1 MKKIAVIGTGLSALS
16 LAHHLPSLDI
26 TFFEKSWRP
35 GGRISTRRHEDYA
48 FDHGAHYIKED
59 HGIIGFNEYLE
70 KIGATKNLN
79 GAFCSNIQNQSP
91 IEEKRII
98 VGQKGIE
105 SIPLEFH
112 KKLRYPTEFSSHIKK
127 IDSRNHEYF
136 LLTDEK
142 EFGPYDFIFTCIP
155 FEQSKNLLEDFID
168 YKNIPTPNFDSIWT
182 IMLAFDKRLGSPF
195 QFGYHLNQEISFL
208 MNQNFKH
215 EFFNEECWV
224 VNMRAEWTKEYYN
237 IENYVLEDYVIDK
250 MKKFFGSSS
259 KAIYK
264 KSHRWRYA
272 YSKKSLLE
280 LSNKNFIESIDHR
293 LYALGDWCQGP
304 SMHDAWLAGKK
315 LAKHFSEL
323 RLQI

>member
-1 MKKIAVIGTGLSALS
+1 
-16 LAHHLPSLDI
+16 
-26 TFFEKSWRP
+26 
-35 GGRISTRRHEDYA
+35 
-48 FDHGAHYIKED
+48 
-59 HGIIGFNEYLE
+59 
-70 KIGATKNLN
+70 
-79 GAFCSNIQNQSP
+79 
-91 IEEKRII
+91 
-98 VGQKGIE
+98 
-105 SIPLEFH
+105 
-112 KKLRYPTEFSSHIKK
+112 
-127 IDSRNHEYF
+127 
-136 LLTDEK
+136 
-142 EFGPYDFIFTCIP
+142 
-155 FEQSKNLLEDFID
+155 
-168 YKNIPTPNFDSIWT
+168 
-182 IMLAFDKRLGSPF
+182 MLAFDKRLGSPF
-195 QFGYHLNQEISFL
+195 QFGYHLNKEISFL

-250 MKKFFGSSS
+250 MKKFFDSSS
-259 KAIYK
+259 KAIFK

>member
-1 MKKIAVIGTGLSALS
+1 LKKIAVIGTGLSALS
-16 LAHHLPSLDI
+16 LVHHLPSLDI

-35 GGRISTRRHEDYA
+35 GGRISTRRHQDYA

-59 HGIIGFNEYLE
+59 HGVLGFNEYLE
-70 KIGATKNLN
+70 KINATKVLN

-91 IEEKRII
+91 IEEKRVI

-112 KKLRYPTEFSSHIKK
+112 KKLRYPTEFSTHIKK
-127 IDSRNHEYF
+127 IESRNHEYF
-136 LLTDEK
+136 LLTEDK
-142 EFGPYDFIFTCIP
+142 EFGPFDFIFTCIP
-155 FEQSKNLLEDFID
+155 FEQSKNLLEEFID
-168 YKNIPTPNFDSIWT
+168 YKNIPIPNFDSIWT

-195 QFGYHLNQEISFL
+195 QFGYHLNKEISFL

-250 MKKFFGSSS
+250 IKKFFGSSS
-259 KAIYK
+259 KVIFK

-272 YSKKSLLE
+272 YCKQSFQE
-280 LSNKNFIESIDHR
+280 LSNKSFIESIDHR
-293 LYALGDWCQGP
+293 LYAIGDWCQGP